1 MINIIKIIFDIRN
14 IVPNID
20 VLPSTCKITS
30 GWSNKT
36 LWIFPNMVNDNNV
49 NDVIKE
55 DFVYPNNIFNGIH
68 NIIAG
73 TIDSPRGMRIST
85 SGTSCML
92 CWNKNKMGRNENK
105 IGWTII
111 LWFNKIH

>member
-1 MINIIKIIFDIRN
+1 
-14 IVPNID
+14 
-20 VLPSTCKITS
+20 
-30 GWSNKT
+30 
-36 LWIFPNMVNDNNV
+36 MVNDNNV

-92 CWNKNKMGRNENK
+92 C
-105 IGWTII
+105 
-111 LWFNKIH
+111 